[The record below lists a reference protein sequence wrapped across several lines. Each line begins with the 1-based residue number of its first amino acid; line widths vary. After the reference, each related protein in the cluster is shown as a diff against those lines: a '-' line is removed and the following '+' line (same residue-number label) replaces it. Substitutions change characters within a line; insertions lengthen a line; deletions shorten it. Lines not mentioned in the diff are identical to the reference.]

1 MAIRAPG
8 QIAGVDGCKV
18 GWIAVTFR
26 AEVQVFETFASLVG
40 ALYRASII
48 GIDMP
53 IGLPECAIKGGR
65 KPDWEA
71 KTFLCRRNDL
81 SGAVATGRLRL

>member
-18 GWIAVTFR
+18 GWIAVTFPPDASRR

-71 KTFLCRRNDL
+71 KTFLCRRK
-81 SGAVATGRLRL
+81 